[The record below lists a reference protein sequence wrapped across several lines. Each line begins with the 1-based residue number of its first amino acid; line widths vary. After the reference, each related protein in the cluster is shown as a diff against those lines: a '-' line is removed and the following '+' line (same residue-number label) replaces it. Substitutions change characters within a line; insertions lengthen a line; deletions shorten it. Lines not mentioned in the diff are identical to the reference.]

1 MRPTRITDLTQIR
14 LTSSNVVKNIKSP
27 YNNLNHLKC
36 NHSQQYVITD
46 TLMSRS
52 EAFIHVWFSVSHR
65 APYWSFSTKHQSPK
79 EIVEEVPNH
88 KFDDQLPCFEL
99 MTSLNS
105 DEDVV
110 KVMGADVPLV
120 VQVQAFPEL
129 AGLYQMQSRAR
140 QEKKDWENMLTR
152 SKMRERE
159 YEVENVRNDL
169 IILNRYYPRGGIV
182 AAHPSRVVYS
192 QHDPHRHHPIGTAT
206 WQYSPRSPIKPL
218 ASGSDIKI
226 NPQWDDVEEMEDDL
240 DIAVESASE
249 IC

>member
-1 MRPTRITDLTQIR
+1 
-14 LTSSNVVKNIKSP
+14 
-27 YNNLNHLKC
+27 
-36 NHSQQYVITD
+36 
-46 TLMSRS
+46 
-52 EAFIHVWFSVSHR
+52 
-65 APYWSFSTKHQSPK
+65 
-79 EIVEEVPNH
+79 
-88 KFDDQLPCFEL
+88 

-129 AGLYQMQSRAR
+129 AGLYQMQSRAW

-169 IILNRYYPRGGIV
+169 IILNRYYLRGGIV

-192 QHDPHRHHPIGTAT
+192 QHDPHHHHPIGTAT
-206 WQYSPRSPIKPL
+206 WQYSP
-218 ASGSDIKI
+218 
-226 NPQWDDVEEMEDDL
+226 
-240 DIAVESASE
+240 
-249 IC
+249 